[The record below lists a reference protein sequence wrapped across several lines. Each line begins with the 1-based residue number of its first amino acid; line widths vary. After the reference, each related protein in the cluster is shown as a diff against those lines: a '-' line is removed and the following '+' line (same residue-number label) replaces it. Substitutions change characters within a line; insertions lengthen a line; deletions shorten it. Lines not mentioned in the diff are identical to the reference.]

1 MFLIKLKASNY
12 FDTDDEDFSLSI
24 KYAEDSRLLVLGF
37 EKLEET
43 TYELQKVCIKSGKK
57 INFDKCRVL
66 KPSVDYVLI
75 QGEYTENVKKIVYVW
90 SSIPN
95 VRKDIKK
102 RIAWGLSSFGWLQNF
117 IWSNKTTLLKLK
129 IRLY

>member
-1 MFLIKLKASNY
+1 MCCQSGKCAVLLKMMSCQSGAVYQQSNSLFLIKLKASNY

-43 TYELQKVCIKSGKK
+43 TYELQNVCIKSGKK

-66 KPSVDYVLI
+66 KPAVDYVLI
-75 QGEYTENVKKIVYVW
+75 QGEYTENVKKIVYV
-90 SSIPN
+90 
-95 VRKDIKK
+95 
-102 RIAWGLSSFGWLQNF
+102 
-117 IWSNKTTLLKLK
+117 
-129 IRLY
+129 

>member
-66 KPSVDYVLI
+66 KPAVDYVLI

-102 RIAWGLSSFGWLQNF
+102 RIAWALSSFGWLQNF
-117 IWSNKTTLLKLK
+117 ILSNKTTLLKLK